1 MYRECRKPVMSYGV
15 LLFSKV
21 SEAVA
26 VAGAAVAGAGTS
38 KDAEP
43 KILMIQRKDSLCYI
57 EFLRGKYDLSNPS
70 YVQLLIDK
78 CSVGEKQ
85 RLANEPYDSLW
96 KSLWGLTEIK
106 PTMKFWGDYE
116 KGKRKFE
123 ALAQGLAKGFAKGL
137 AKGLANDRF
146 QVSLSTLL
154 ASSQTRYPTSE
165 WEFPK
170 GRRNQGE
177 TNKECAVREFQEETG
192 YVPDDYSL
200 LLNVKPFEEEY
211 TGENHVRYKH
221 VYYVGYLKNH
231 QKDYSVDLQDK
242 QQVSEIKDIQWFTK
256 SEALSVLRDYHHTRF
271 RVVHQ
276 TFDVLDVL
284 GQEYFIVDT
293 I

>member
-1 MYRECRKPVMSYGV
+1 
-15 LLFSKV
+15 
-21 SEAVA
+21 
-26 VAGAAVAGAGTS
+26 
-38 KDAEP
+38 
-43 KILMIQRKDSLCYI
+43 
-57 EFLRGKYDLSNPS
+57 
-70 YVQLLIDK
+70 
-78 CSVGEKQ
+78 
-85 RLANEPYDSLW
+85 
-96 KSLWGLTEIK
+96 
-106 PTMKFWGDYE
+106 MKFWGDYE

-123 ALAQGLAKGFAKGL
+123 ALAKG
-137 AKGLANDRF
+137 RF
-146 QVSLSTLL
+146 QVSLSNFV
-154 ASSQTRYPTSE
+154 ASSQTHYPTSE

-211 TGENHVRYKH
+211 MGENHVRYKH